1 MVVTQADTATVQ
13 VEGVDWVW
21 VGGGSPPSHERTVG
35 HRVTHSAQAR
45 RGRGRGAAQHSHRP
59 IGGGGM
65 GGGERGDEGGMGQI
79 GAWLGP
85 RPRDLERRAT
95 AKAGAL
101 HSTGVW
107 QRDRD
112 MGQQTA

>member
-1 MVVTQADTATVQ
+1 
-13 VEGVDWVW
+13 
-21 VGGGSPPSHERTVG
+21 
-35 HRVTHSAQAR
+35 
-45 RGRGRGAAQHSHRP
+45 
-59 IGGGGM
+59 M

-112 MGQQTA
+112 MGQQTADRR